1 MLLNIF
7 LNALV
12 LGFIVLIITKGQNRP
27 DISILLGL
35 PIGLS
40 FLSGILFLFLG
51 YFSIIIS
58 FGISVFAL
66 RWAFDLTT
74 RQSLTATSIWS
85 VWLLVYA
92 IVRSIL

>member
-7 LNALV
+7 LHALV
-12 LGFIVLIITKGQNRP
+12 LGIIVLIVTKGENRP

-40 FLSGILFLFLG
+40 VLSGFLFLFIG
-51 YFSIIIS
+51 YISVIIS

-74 RQSLTATSIWS
+74 RQSLLVASIWS
-85 VWLLVYA
+85 IWQILYA
-92 IVRSIL
+92 LI

>member
-7 LNALV
+7 LHALV
-12 LGFIVLIITKGQNRP
+12 LGIIVLIVTKGQNRP

-40 FLSGILFLFLG
+40 FLSGLLFLFLG
-51 YFSIIIS
+51 YYSIIIS
-58 FGISVFAL
+58 FGISAFAL

-74 RQSLTATSIWS
+74 RQSLTVTSIWS
-85 VWLLVYA
+85 IWQ
-92 IVRSIL
+92 IVFTIIKDIL

>member
-7 LNALV
+7 LHAIV
-12 LGFIVLIITKGQNRP
+12 LGIIILIVTKGQNRP

-35 PIGLS
+35 PIGLGI
-40 FLSGILFLFLG
+40 LSGFLFLFLG
-51 YFSIIIS
+51 MFSIIIS

-74 RQSLTATSIWS
+74 GQSLLITGIWS
-85 VWLLVYA
+85 VWQIVYA
-92 IVRSIL
+92 IV

>member
-7 LNALV
+7 LHAIV
-12 LGFIVLIITKGQNRP
+12 LGIIILIVTKGQNRP

-35 PIGLS
+35 PIGLGV
-40 FLSGILFLFLG
+40 LSGFLFLFLG
-51 YFSIIIS
+51 MFSIIIS

-74 RQSLTATSIWS
+74 GQSLLITGIWS
-85 VWLLVYA
+85 VWQIIYA
-92 IVRSIL
+92 IV

>member
-7 LNALV
+7 LHAIV
-12 LGFIVLIITKGQNRP
+12 LGIIILIVTKGQNRP

-35 PIGLS
+35 PIGLGV
-40 FLSGILFLFLG
+40 LSGFLFLFLG
-51 YFSIIIS
+51 MFSIIIS

-74 RQSLTATSIWS
+74 GQSLLITGIWS
-85 VWLLVYA
+85 VWQIVYA
-92 IVRSIL
+92 IV

>member
-7 LNALV
+7 LHALV
-12 LGFIVLIITKGQNRP
+12 LGIIVLIVTKGQNRP

-40 FLSGILFLFLG
+40 VLSGFLFLFLG

-74 RQSLTATSIWS
+74 RQSLTVTSIWS
-85 VWLLVYA
+85 VWQIVYTIIKDA
-92 IVRSIL
+92 I

>member
-7 LNALV
+7 LHAIV
-12 LGFIVLIITKGQNRP
+12 LGIIILIVTKGQNRP

-35 PIGLS
+35 PIGLGV
-40 FLSGILFLFLG
+40 LSGFLFFFLG
-51 YFSIIIS
+51 IYSLIIS

-74 RQSLTATSIWS
+74 KQSLIITGIWS
-85 VWLLVYA
+85 VWQIVYA
-92 IVRSIL
+92 IV

>member
-7 LNALV
+7 LDALV
-12 LGFIVLIITKGQNRP
+12 LGIIVLIVTKGENRP

-40 FLSGILFLFLG
+40 VLSGFLFLFLG

-58 FGISVFAL
+58 FGISVVAL

-74 RQSLTATSIWS
+74 KQSLIITSIWS
-85 VWLLVYA
+85 VWQIIFA
-92 IVRSIL
+92 IIRGTI

>member
-12 LGFIVLIITKGQNRP
+12 LGIIVLIVTKGQTRP
-27 DISILLGL
+27 DISILIGL

-40 FLSGILFLFLG
+40 VLSSLLFLFLG

-74 RQSLTATSIWS
+74 RQSLTVTGIWS
-85 VWLLVYA
+85 VWQIVYP
-92 IVRSIL
+92 IIRDTI